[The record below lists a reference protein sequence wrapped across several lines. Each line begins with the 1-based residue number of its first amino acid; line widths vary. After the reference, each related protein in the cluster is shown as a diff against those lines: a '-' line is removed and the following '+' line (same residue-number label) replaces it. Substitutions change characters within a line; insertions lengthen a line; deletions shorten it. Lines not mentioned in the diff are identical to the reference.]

1 MAETSTGQEQ
11 PVTEEKPVEKKP
23 TKEKSQTRAN
33 IPKAVFVVSAWSK
46 WEEFDHV
53 VYMSRKM

>member
-23 TKEKSQTRAN
+23 AKEKSQTRAN
-33 IPKAVFVVSAWSK
+33 IPKAVFVVSTWYK
-46 WEEFDHV
+46 GEEFDHV
-53 VYMSRKM
+53 IYVSRKM

>member
-11 PVTEEKPVEKKP
+11 PVTEEKPVEKEP

-33 IPKAVFVVSAWSK
+33 IPKAVFVVSVQYK
-46 WEEFDHV
+46 GEEFHDV
-53 VYMSRKM
+53 IYVSRKM